1 MKLSFIFF
9 VCLGVQYLFAQQ
21 SLPIIHAH
29 SQTVRIKDGGFL
41 RRNNW
46 NLSPTTKPDIY
57 YADRA
62 NKEKWVTFYTDIDSF
77 RVKVVPNEKYDF
89 VILLNGKDSCYTQI
103 QSQQAPKLTFE
114 QEKHDTI
121 PFFLSENHN
130 ICFKACVNEKDTLM
144 LMFDTGATA
153 FPITQ
158 SYLSTKANSLVSEKT
173 VLKQYQALP
182 VNTLKISNRIWH
194 TPRALMTI
202 NSGHGTDGLIGWDLF
217 DGEILEIDYDKKIMI
232 AHSSLPE
239 SAEMYSK
246 HEITF
251 VRSLLCIEANL
262 PTKKGNLNR
271 LFLVDSG
278 FDGAM
283 MLDSSLQSVSK
294 DWQYLSSS
302 TYSNAS
308 GQLFENKIYLA
319 PSLNIANTQMSN
331 IPAKQINGEN
341 HIPSPINI
349 LGNDLLMRF
358 NTILD
363 FQQDCIY
370 LKPNS
375 LWNLPYKEAS

>member
-1 MKLSFIFF
+1 MKQKILFLATLS
-9 VCLGVQYLFAQQ
+9 VQFLFAQKQ
-21 SLPIIHAH
+21 LPVIQAH
-29 SQTVRIKDGGFL
+29 SQSVSIKDGNFL
-41 RRNNW
+41 RRDYW
-46 NLSPTTKPDIY
+46 TLSPSAKPDIY

-62 NKEKWVTFYTDIDSF
+62 NKAKWVTFYTDIDSF
-77 RVKVVPNEKYDF
+77 RVEVMPNEKYDF

-103 QSQQAPKLTFE
+103 QSQQAPKLTF
-114 QEKHDTI
+114 QKEKHDTI
-121 PFFLSENHN
+121 PFFLSESHN
-130 ICFKACVNEKDTLM
+130 ICFKVCVNEKDTLT
-144 LMFDTGATA
+144 LMFDTGATG
-153 FPITQ
+153 FPITKEAVIAK
-158 SYLSTKANSLVSEKT
+158 TTTLVADKVS
-173 VLKQYQALP
+173 VKQYQRLP
-182 VNTLKISNRIWH
+182 VQTLQIGNRVW
-194 TPRALMTI
+194 TKPQSFVNI
-202 NSGHGTDGLIGWDLF
+202 NSGHGTDGHIGWDLF

-232 AHSSLPE
+232 THASLPK
-239 SAEMYSK
+239 STEMYSK

-251 VRSLLCIEANL
+251 VRSLLCIEASL

-278 FDGAM
+278 FDRAM
-283 MLDSSLQSVSK
+283 MLDSSLQNVSK
-294 DWQYLSSS
+294 DWQYLSSA

-319 PSLNIANTQMSN
+319 PSLSIANTQMSN

-349 LGNDLLMRF
+349 LGNELLMRF